1 MSLPFPSLPFRS
13 AARDCIPQE
22 RNSFVNFQAKTGVE
36 NAELC
41 LVLLDR
47 WILLIK
53 LSDLSNNHIGGP
65 FHSLCCHCE
74 FTDP

>member
-53 LSDLSNNHIGGP
+53 LRLP
-65 FHSLCCHCE
+65 L
-74 FTDP
+74 